1 MELTATAGAVLDC
14 ARVNSIRLQF
24 SNREHGDLVLS
35 PGVRGVGH
43 DATGMLALVED
54 PGKALVQF
62 SVDRRGIWMQVRD
75 DVRGIHINGRPVRH
89 MAMLRLGD
97 AIHVDGH
104 RLTLCGPQPPPPP
117 GPEPGAPAR
126 TASSMVL
133 RGIGGP
139 HHGRALPLD
148 KPCLVGGLRSC
159 DLHIDEPSF
168 AERHARLEPHP
179 DGAIL
184 RDLGSEQGSW
194 VNGWP
199 VRHALLQPG
208 AQLIF
213 GSQHR
218 FVLEAP
224 TTPPLAALSDPF
236 RDLELGRSASGSGNG
251 APTVRHPIRRV
262 PWLLLAALLLAGA
275 LSLLLLYGVR

>member
-1 MELTATAGAVLDC
+1 M
-14 ARVNSIRLQF
+14 NSIRLQF

-35 PGVRGVGH
+35 PGVRGVGR
-43 DATGMLALVED
+43 DESGRLVLVDD
-54 PGKALVQF
+54 PARSLVQF
-62 SVDRRGIWMQVRD
+62 SVDRRGLWMQVRD
-75 DVRGIHINGRPVRH
+75 DVRGVHINGRPVRH

-104 RLTLCGPQPPPPP
+104 RLTLCGPQPPA
-117 GPEPGAPAR
+117 APAGDEAEAPR
-126 TASSMVL
+126 SGASMVL
-133 RGIGGP
+133 RGVGGP

-148 KPCLVGGLRSC
+148 KPRLVGGLRSC
-159 DLHIDEPSF
+159 DLHIDEPAF

-179 DGAIL
+179 EGAVL

-199 VRHALLQPG
+199 VRHALLLPG

-224 TTPPLAALSDPF
+224 TTPPLAALSEPF
-236 RDLELGRSASGSGNG
+236 GEPDLNPVDRRAAT
-251 APTVRHPIRRV
+251 APPRRPARRV
-262 PWLLLAALLLAGA
+262 PWLLLAALLLSGA

>member
-1 MELTATAGAVLDC
+1 MTATAGGVLDC

-35 PGVRGVGH
+35 PGVRGVGR
-43 DATGMLALVED
+43 DESGRLVLVDD
-54 PGKALVQF
+54 PARSLVQF
-62 SVDRRGIWMQVRD
+62 SVDRRGLWMQVRD
-75 DVRGIHINGRPVRH
+75 DVRGVHINGRPVRH

-104 RLTLCGPQPPPPP
+104 RLTLCGPQPPA
-117 GPEPGAPAR
+117 APAGDEAEAPR
-126 TASSMVL
+126 SGASMVL
-133 RGIGGP
+133 RGVGGP

-148 KPCLVGGLRSC
+148 KPRLVGGLRSC
-159 DLHIDEPSF
+159 DLHIDEPAF

-179 DGAIL
+179 EGAVL

-199 VRHALLQPG
+199 VRHALLLPG

-224 TTPPLAALSDPF
+224 TTPPLAALSEPF
-236 RDLELGRSASGSGNG
+236 GEPDLNPVDRRAAT
-251 APTVRHPIRRV
+251 APPRRPARRV
-262 PWLLLAALLLAGA
+262 PWLLLAALLLSGA